1 MAGLLATEK
10 LPSAPSLLLAS
21 VDALV
26 AMGYWDL
33 TRTENGQPQ
42 RQTGQMGDGSRIAD
56 HVPQYLTTADG
67 LADGATTELAA
78 VDAATEAR
86 LSAGVAVR
94 KEARLRGSPS
104 GDGLAARRCGLTAGG
119 AQGSAG
125 LAARRKVR
133 GDGGA
138 PWGEA
143 GMAARTEVARVR
155 RGEKR
160 CAGKLGI

>member
-1 MAGLLATEK
+1 M
-10 LPSAPSLLLAS
+10 LLAS

-94 KEARLRGSPS
+94 REARLRGSPS
-104 GDGLAARRCGLTAGG
+104 GDGLAARRRWCACAVGRSS
-119 AQGSAG
+119 AQ
-125 LAARRKVR
+125 
-133 GDGGA
+133 
-138 PWGEA
+138 
-143 GMAARTEVARVR
+143 
-155 RGEKR
+155 
-160 CAGKLGI
+160 GKLGI

>member
-1 MAGLLATEK
+1 
-10 LPSAPSLLLAS
+10 
-21 VDALV
+21 
-26 AMGYWDL
+26 
-33 TRTENGQPQ
+33 
-42 RQTGQMGDGSRIAD
+42 
-56 HVPQYLTTADG
+56 
-67 LADGATTELAA
+67 

-119 AQGSAG
+119 AQVRADGWRRAGKRGASGAQEGARGWRRAVGRSGAGGAQGSAG

-138 PWGEA
+138 PWGEV
-143 GMAARTEVARVR
+143 GLAARREVARVR

>member
-1 MAGLLATEK
+1 
-10 LPSAPSLLLAS
+10 
-21 VDALV
+21 
-26 AMGYWDL
+26 MGYWDL

-42 RQTGQMGDGSRIAD
+42 RQTEQMGDGSRIAD

-94 KEARLRGSPS
+94 REARLRASPS

-143 GMAARTEVARVR
+143 GLAARREVARVR
-155 RGEKR
+155 RG
-160 CAGKLGI
+160 